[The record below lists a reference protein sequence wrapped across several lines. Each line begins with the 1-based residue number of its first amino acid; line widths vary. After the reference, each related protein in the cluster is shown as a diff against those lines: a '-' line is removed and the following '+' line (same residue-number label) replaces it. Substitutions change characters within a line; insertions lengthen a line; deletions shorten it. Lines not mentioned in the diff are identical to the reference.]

1 MSAVPKLTSLAFRLH
16 AVTDQIMSVYSLVYS
31 CQMQNLKHGIERGA
45 NSAAGWKALA
55 ELQYQNRQF
64 QDAYDTAVNGLE
76 WSVKRRRA
84 GHEQLTSFALALR
97 LVVAQCLRRLQR
109 LDEAEYNFQVL
120 AGECISQL
128 QTDPLPPP
136 PPPPPQAHSQ
146 RSKWPSSLVCALIR
160 LHLVPCLHSAPPLST
175 VSFAIMVLASWVL
188 VCCSCYLFIQA
199 CIAQP
204 LQCWFSNLLMRFS
217 YLSLCCLKAAV
228 RLTGAG

>member
-120 AGECISQL
+120 AGKWISQL

-160 LHLVPCLHSAPPLST
+160 LHLVACLPHCPPL
-175 VSFAIMVLASWVL
+175 IL
-188 VCCSCYLFIQA
+188 
-199 CIAQP
+199 P
-204 LQCWFSNLLMRFS
+204 P
-217 YLSLCCLKAAV
+217 
-228 RLTGAG
+228 

>member
-1 MSAVPKLTSLAFRLH
+1 MSMCSLL
-16 AVTDQIMSVYSLVYS
+16 YS
-31 CQMQNLKHGIERGA
+31 CELQNLKHGIERGA

-120 AGECISQL
+120 AGKWISQL
-128 QTDPLPPP
+128 HTALPPWRP
-136 PPPPPQAHSQ
+136 
-146 RSKWPSSLVCALIR
+146 KWSSSLVCALIR
-160 LHLVPCLHSAPPLST
+160 LHLVACLPHCPPL
-175 VSFAIMVLASWVL
+175 IL
-188 VCCSCYLFIQA
+188 
-199 CIAQP
+199 P
-204 LQCWFSNLLMRFS
+204 P
-217 YLSLCCLKAAV
+217 
-228 RLTGAG
+228 

>member
-1 MSAVPKLTSLAFRLH
+1 MPCVTCMPAMLKPPFTCRLH
-16 AVTDQIMSVYSLVYS
+16 AATDQTTSTCSLLCS
-31 CQMQNLKHGIERGA
+31 CETQNLKHGIERGA

-120 AGECISQL
+120 AGTCISQL
-128 QTDPLPPP
+128 QTPHPPRGHP
-136 PPPPPQAHSQ
+136 PVPSRPGGQSGQA
-146 RSKWPSSLVCALIR
+146 R
-160 LHLVPCLHSAPPLST
+160 LSVH
-175 VSFAIMVLASWVL
+175 
-188 VCCSCYLFIQA
+188 
-199 CIAQP
+199 
-204 LQCWFSNLLMRFS
+204 
-217 YLSLCCLKAAV
+217 
-228 RLTGAG
+228 

>member
-1 MSAVPKLTSLAFRLH
+1 MSMCSLL
-16 AVTDQIMSVYSLVYS
+16 YS
-31 CQMQNLKHGIERGA
+31 CELQNLKHGIERGA

-120 AGECISQL
+120 AGKWISQL
-128 QTDPLPPP
+128 HTVLPPPWGPSTPPLPPRRP
-136 PPPPPQAHSQ
+136 
-146 RSKWPSSLVCALIR
+146 KWLSSLVCALIR
-160 LHLVPCLHSAPPLST
+160 LHLVACLPHCPPL
-175 VSFAIMVLASWVL
+175 IL
-188 VCCSCYLFIQA
+188 
-199 CIAQP
+199 P
-204 LQCWFSNLLMRFS
+204 P
-217 YLSLCCLKAAV
+217 
-228 RLTGAG
+228 

>member
-1 MSAVPKLTSLAFRLH
+1 MARKACISAVPKLPSLAGRMRAL
-16 AVTDQIMSVYSLVYS
+16 TDQMVSMCSLVYS

-120 AGECISQL
+120 AGKCISQL
-128 QTDPLPPP
+128 QTGP
-136 PPPPPQAHSQ
+136 
-146 RSKWPSSLVCALIR
+146 
-160 LHLVPCLHSAPPLST
+160 
-175 VSFAIMVLASWVL
+175 
-188 VCCSCYLFIQA
+188 
-199 CIAQP
+199 
-204 LQCWFSNLLMRFS
+204 
-217 YLSLCCLKAAV
+217 
-228 RLTGAG
+228 